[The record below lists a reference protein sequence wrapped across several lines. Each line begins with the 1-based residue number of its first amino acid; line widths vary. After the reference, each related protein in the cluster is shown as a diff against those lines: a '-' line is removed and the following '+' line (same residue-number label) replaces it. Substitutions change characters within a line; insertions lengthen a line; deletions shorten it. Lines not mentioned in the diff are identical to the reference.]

1 MHIRNLLLSSVM
13 CGGVALMSSASWSQT
28 APKVTYKPQ
37 GEWAVTRMAAKGP
50 GKAPYC
56 TMARRF
62 GNNVILTFARNGND
76 ETSVAMDFQ
85 PKTLAKGQSYYV
97 TLDPGA
103 NEKRA
108 FDVTPVSDKAMVIR
122 LGADSKF
129 HDALNQSGVL
139 NVDVAGL
146 QFEFNLPDM
155 AKGSQ
160 DLSGCVTSI
169 VEPAAGEASKPLSK
183 PVALAQADAAPMTR
197 RAADDILAAPITNK
211 PVVNAP
217 VAAVVTPPPAAM
229 AAGHSE
235 AESLR
240 EENLRL
246 KNALERERREYEDR
260 FMRESAGSS
269 QVSEVMEK
277 LKLLEK
283 ENGDLKYQ
291 LADARSMAPK
301 AGAVSKIDTAVPSC
315 ASSDPKLGAEMS
327 MLREE
332 NARLKAD
339 IAAQKT
345 AMVQLEMQA
354 AQAKNDGAKV
364 AAEGGAVARLQAR
377 IDELATQNSKLQAD
391 LMSAQASAATA
402 ATVSSNGTISL
413 SQLRSV
419 EAQLKSVEKERDGL
433 RSQID
438 KMGEGQEDSLLKLS
452 GSDWNLEQATRRYN
466 EAEREIRRLG
476 SQLEQART
484 QCTAEKKEIEYMLFD
499 PEIATQQQISKL
511 MTLETEV
518 NASKDA
524 LAKKDGELAKRDGEI
539 NTRIMEYEQ
548 KISKLETEGS
558 KSKVVEAEL
567 AALRNELSVAKQSAA
582 EQISIAQRR
591 AQEAVAE
598 VAIARQQAQDAAAAQ
613 VAAAQKRA
621 QEATVEM
628 TAAQRQAQESAAAQV
643 AAAQQRAQ
651 EESAAAQRRANDQIA
666 ALQGQIQAEKNA
678 VANDLTA
685 QIAKVNAEKDQMAQ
699 RIALLEAEKTKMQ
712 NSEGERLALKARV
725 SALEGEKA
733 QLEARAA
740 AAVQPAAGTPRAAVQ
755 EVHVASVPAVSPQTV
770 SPQAVQAEPIGTP
783 VSLRPGQV
791 SSRVEL
797 PAPVAL
803 APRSAIP
810 ADTFQPTQA
819 VVAPAVQALAPQAP
833 VAAPASNLITADM
846 LSGQLRQAGL
856 ALSGNVKKIDNIS
869 GSSFVAYS
877 WNASGLFGSAE
888 QRQMANAEQF
898 QTLVNQYLDKT
909 KSRCTGDFAA
919 SPVPTMPAGAGVQV
933 ASYEIA
939 CISSNGNGATA
950 ALAFY
955 GKNGLFT
962 TVAHESGMDTMDMA
976 MDARDRVL
984 ASVVK

>member
-1 MHIRNLLLSSVM
+1 MRIRNLLLSSVM
-13 CGGVALMSSASWSQT
+13 CGGVALMSSTSWSQT

-37 GEWAVTRMAAKGP
+37 GEWAVTRMAAKAA

-62 GNNVILTFARNGND
+62 GNNVILTFAQNGNN

-122 LGADSKF
+122 LGADTKF
-129 HDALNQSGVL
+129 HDALTQTGVL

-155 AKGSQ
+155 AKGNQ
-160 DLSGCVTSI
+160 DLNGCVTSI
-169 VEPAAGEASKPLSK
+169 IEPAAGEASKPTSK
-183 PVALAQADAAPMTR
+183 PVEIAQADTAAPIAR
-197 RAADDILAAPITNK
+197 RASDDILAAPITNK
-211 PVVNAP
+211 PMANAP
-217 VAAVVTPPPAAM
+217 TPLLHKDAPAAISPIVTSAPVPM
-229 AAGHSE
+229 AAGNSSE

-260 FMRESAGSS
+260 FMRESSGSS

-301 AGAVSKIDTAVPSC
+301 AGAVSKADMAVPSC
-315 ASSDPKLGAEMS
+315 APADPKLGAEMS
-327 MLREE
+327 TLREE
-332 NARLKAD
+332 NARLRAD

-354 AQAKNDGAKV
+354 GQAKSAGGKV
-364 AAEGGAVARLQAR
+364 TEGGVVSRLQAR
-377 IDELATQNSKLQAD
+377 IEELATQNSKLQSD
-391 LMSAQASAATA
+391 LMSAQASAKTA
-402 ATVSSNGTISL
+402 ANLSADGSISI

-419 EAQLKSVEKERDGL
+419 EAQLQSVEKERDTL
-433 RSQID
+433 RSQIE
-438 KMGEGQEDSLLKLS
+438 KMGDGKEDRLLKLS

-466 EAEREIRRLG
+466 EAEREVRRLG

-524 LAKKDGELAKRDGEI
+524 LAKKDGEIAKRDGEL
-539 NTRIMEYEQ
+539 NGRIMEYEQ
-548 KISKLETEGS
+548 KISKLEAEGQ
-558 KSKVVEAEL
+558 KSKAAEAEL

-591 AQEAVAE
+591 AQDSAAE
-598 VAIARQQAQDAAAAQ
+598 VAI
-613 VAAAQKRA
+613 
-621 QEATVEM
+621 
-628 TAAQRQAQESAAAQV
+628 AQRQAQESAAAQV

-651 EESAAAQRRANDQIA
+651 EDAAAAQKRANDQIA
-666 ALQGQIQAEKNA
+666 ALQGKIQTEKAA
-678 VANDLTA
+678 VANDMSA
-685 QIAKVNAEKDQMAQ
+685 QIAKVNAEKEQMAQ

-712 NSEGERLALKARV
+712 NSEGERLALKERV
-725 SALEGEKA
+725 TALEGEKA

-740 AAVQPAAGTPRAAVQ
+740 AAVQPAAGTPRAVVQ
-755 EVHVASVPAVSPQTV
+755 EVNVASVPAVAPQTV
-770 SPQAVQAEPIGTP
+770 SPQAVQAEPIGAP
-783 VSLRPGQV
+783 ISLRPGQI
-791 SSRVEL
+791 SARVEP

-810 ADTFQPTQA
+810 ADTFQPTQG
-819 VVAPAVQALAPQAP
+819 VVAPVVQALVPQMPVAAP
-833 VAAPASNLITADM
+833 VAVPASNLITADA

-856 ALSGNVKKIDNIS
+856 ALTGNVKKVDKAS
-869 GSSFVAYS
+869 GPSSVSYS
-877 WNASGLFGSAE
+877 WDASGLFGTAE
-888 QRQMANAEQF
+888 QKQMANAEQF

-909 KSRCTGDFAA
+909 KSRCAGDFAA
-919 SPVPTMPAGAGVQV
+919 SPVPTMPAAGVQV

-939 CISSNGNGATA
+939 CISPDGNGATA

-962 TVAHESGMDTMDMA
+962 SVAHEASMETMDMA

>member
-1 MHIRNLLLSSVM
+1 MRIRNLLLSSVM
-13 CGGVALMSSASWSQT
+13 CGGVVLMSSASWSQI

-37 GEWAVTRMAAKGP
+37 GDWAVTRMAAKGA

-76 ETSVAMDFQ
+76 ETSVAMDFP

-103 NEKRA
+103 SEKRA

-122 LGADSKF
+122 LGTDTKF
-129 HDALNQSGVL
+129 HDALNQSGLL

-146 QFEFNLPDM
+146 QFEFTLPDM
-155 AKGSQ
+155 AKGNQ

-169 VEPAAGEASKPLSK
+169 VEPAAGEASPPSSK
-183 PVALAQADAAPMTR
+183 PAALAQVDAAQADAAPITR
-197 RAADDILAAPITNK
+197 RATDDILAAPITNK
-211 PVVNAP
+211 PTAIAP
-217 VAAVVTPPPAAM
+217 QPIAPQPAAVTPPPAAM
-229 AAGHSE
+229 AASSSE

-260 FMRESAGSS
+260 FMRESSGSS

-301 AGAVSKIDTAVPSC
+301 AGAVSKADAAAAPSC
-315 ASSDPKLGAEMS
+315 APADPKAGAEIAA
-327 MLREE
+327 LREE

-354 AQAKNDGAKV
+354 GQAKAEGGKA
-364 AAEGGAVARLQAR
+364 AAEGGLVTRLQAR
-377 IDELATQNSKLQAD
+377 IQELSVQNSKLQSD

-402 ATVSSNGTISL
+402 SAVSADGSISL

-419 EAQLKSVEKERDGL
+419 EAQLQSVEKERDSL

-438 KMGEGQEDSLLKLS
+438 KMGEGQENNLLKLS

-476 SQLEQART
+476 SQLQQART
-484 QCTAEKKEIEYMLFD
+484 QCNAEKKEIEYMLFD

-518 NASKDA
+518 NASKEA
-524 LAKKDGELAKRDGEI
+524 LARKNDELAKRDGEI
-539 NTRIMEYEQ
+539 NARIMDYEQ
-548 KISKLETEGS
+548 KIAKLEAETH
-558 KSKVVEAEL
+558 KSKASEAEL

-582 EQISIAQRR
+582 EQVTIAQRR
-591 AQEAVAE
+591 AQDE
-598 VAIARQQAQDAAAAQ
+598 
-613 VAAAQKRA
+613 VAAAQKAASA
-621 QEATVEM
+621 QIASLQSQLEAEK
-628 TAAQRQAQESAAAQV
+628 TAVQQRTSEQISSLQSQLEAEK
-643 AAAQQRAQ
+643 AAAQQRVN
-651 EESAAAQRRANDQIA
+651 EKIA
-666 ALQGQIQAEKNA
+666 ALQGQAQAEKIA
-678 VANDLTA
+678 VANDLSA

-712 NSEGERLALKARV
+712 NAEGERLALKERV
-725 SALEGEKA
+725 SALESEKA
-733 QLEARAA
+733 KLEARAA
-740 AAVQPAAGTPRAAVQ
+740 AALQPAAGTPRAAVQ
-755 EVHVASVPAVSPQTV
+755 EVQMASVPAVSPQ
-770 SPQAVQAEPIGTP
+770 AIQAEPIGVP
-783 VSLRPGQV
+783 VSLRPGQI
-791 SSRVEL
+791 SSRIEP

-803 APRSAIP
+803 APKSAIP

-819 VVAPAVQALAPQAP
+819 VVAPVVQALAPQA
-833 VAAPASNLITADM
+833 AAPASSPASNLITADA

-856 ALSGNVKKIDNIS
+856 ALTGNVKKLDNVS
-869 GSSFVAYS
+869 GPSFVAYS
-877 WNASGLFGSAE
+877 WDASGLFGSAE
-888 QRQMANAEQF
+888 QKQMANAEQF

-909 KSRCTGDFAA
+909 KSRCAGDFAA
-919 SPVPTMPAGAGVQV
+919 SPVPTMPASGMQV

-939 CISSNGNGATA
+939 CIGADGSGATA

-955 GKNGLFT
+955 GKDGLFT
-962 TVAHESGMDTMDMA
+962 TVAHEANMDTMDMA

-984 ASVVK
+984 ASIVK

>member
-1 MHIRNLLLSSVM
+1 MRIRNLLLSSVM
-13 CGGVALMSSASWSQT
+13 CGGVALMSSTSWSQT

-37 GEWAVTRMAAKGP
+37 GDWAVTRMAAKSA

-62 GNNVILTFARNGND
+62 GNNVILTFAQNGNN

-122 LGADSKF
+122 LGADTKF
-129 HDALNQSGVL
+129 HDALSQSGVL

-155 AKGSQ
+155 AKGNQ

-169 VEPAAGEASKPLSK
+169 VEPAAGEASKPVSK
-183 PVALAQADAAPMTR
+183 PVEMAQADTASPITR
-197 RAADDILAAPITNK
+197 RASDDILAAPITNK
-211 PVVNAP
+211 PMANAP
-217 VAAVVTPPPAAM
+217 TPVLHKDAPPAIAPIPAPVPLAM
-229 AAGHSE
+229 AASGNNEVE
-235 AESLR
+235 ALR

-246 KNALERERREYEDR
+246 KNALERERREYEER
-260 FMRESAGSS
+260 FMRESSGSS

-301 AGAVSKIDTAVPSC
+301 AGVVSKADSAAPSC
-315 ASSDPKLGAEMS
+315 APADPKLGAEMS
-327 MLREE
+327 TIREE

-354 AQAKNDGAKV
+354 GQAKADGGKV
-364 AAEGGAVARLQAR
+364 AEGGIVSRLQAR
-377 IDELATQNSKLQAD
+377 IEELATQNSKLQSD
-391 LMSAQASAATA
+391 LMSAQAAAKTA
-402 ATVSSNGTISL
+402 ANVSADGSISI

-419 EAQLKSVEKERDGL
+419 EAQLQSVEKERDTL

-438 KMGEGQEDSLLKLS
+438 KMGNSKEDNLLKLS

-484 QCTAEKKEIEYMLFD
+484 QCTTEKKEIEYMLFD
-499 PEIATQQQISKL
+499 PAIATQQQISKL

-524 LAKKDGELAKRDGEI
+524 LAKKDSELAKRDGEI
-539 NTRIMEYEQ
+539 NGRIMEYEQ
-548 KISKLETEGS
+548 KISKLEAEGH
-558 KSKVVEAEL
+558 KSKAAEAEL

-591 AQEAVAE
+591 AQDSAAE
-598 VAIARQQAQDAAAAQ
+598 VAI
-613 VAAAQKRA
+613 
-621 QEATVEM
+621 
-628 TAAQRQAQESAAAQV
+628 AQRQAQESAAAQI

-651 EESAAAQRRANDQIA
+651 EEAAAAQKRANDQIA
-666 ALQGQIQAEKNA
+666 ALQGQIQAEKTA
-678 VANDLTA
+678 VANDMTA
-685 QIAKVNAEKDQMAQ
+685 QIAKANAEKEQMAQ

-712 NSEGERLALKARV
+712 NSEGERLALKERV
-725 SALEGEKA
+725 TALESAKA

-755 EVHVASVPAVSPQTV
+755 EVNVASVPAV
-770 SPQAVQAEPIGTP
+770 SPQAVQAEPIGAP

-791 SSRVEL
+791 SSRVEP

-803 APRSAIP
+803 APKSAIP
-810 ADTFQPTQA
+810 ADTFQPTQGVVA
-819 VVAPAVQALAPQAP
+819 PVVQAMAPQVPVVAPAAAP
-833 VAAPASNLITADM
+833 VSNLITADA

-856 ALSGNVKKIDNIS
+856 ALTGNVKKVDNAS
-869 GSSFVAYS
+869 GPSFVAYS
-877 WNASGLFGSAE
+877 WDAGGLFGTAE
-888 QRQMANAEQF
+888 QKQMANAEQF

-909 KSRCTGDFAA
+909 KSRCAGDFAA
-919 SPVPTMPAGAGVQV
+919 SPVPTMPSSGVQV
-933 ASYEIA
+933 ASYEVA
-939 CISSNGNGATA
+939 CISADGNGATA